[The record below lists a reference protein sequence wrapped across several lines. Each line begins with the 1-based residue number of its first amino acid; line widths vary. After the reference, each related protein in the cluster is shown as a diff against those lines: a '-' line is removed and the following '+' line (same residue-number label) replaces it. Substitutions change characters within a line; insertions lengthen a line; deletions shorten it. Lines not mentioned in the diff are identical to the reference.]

1 MSINIGLIALIVL
14 PSSLFGAYAFHISMS
29 SNEPGTFQDADFWN
43 LLQSTIISSSGS
55 LALAISFFLHN
66 RKKIAHWSTAYTIA
80 CLIWV
85 VSLICGIVSVAIYTL
100 VNTAWSSMMSTLS
113 GVLALLSPLL
123 LILASAPEAG
133 SVKGEKQKQE

>member
-1 MSINIGLIALIVL
+1 MA
-14 PSSLFGAYAFHISMS
+14 

-55 LALAISFFLHN
+55 LALAIGFFLHE
-66 RKKIAHWSTAYTIA
+66 RKKIAHWSTAYTMA

-113 GVLALLSPLL
+113 GVLALLAPLL
-123 LILASAPEAG
+123 LILASTPGVESG
-133 SVKGEKQKQE
+133 KGEKQKIE

>member
-1 MSINIGLIALIVL
+1 MA
-14 PSSLFGAYAFHISMS
+14 

-43 LLQSTIISSSGS
+43 LLQSTIISSMGS
-55 LALAISFFLHN
+55 LALAIGFFLRD

-100 VNTAWSSMMSTLS
+100 INTAWSSMMSTLS
-113 GVLALLSPLL
+113 SVLALLAPLL
-123 LILASAPEAG
+123 LILASTPEVASAAEPAQG
-133 SVKGEKQKQE
+133 GKQKRE